1 MKDDFDVVNTQRN
14 GKREE
19 ERERR
24 RNGFEYKGFFIMFL
38 FLFDLRVY
46 NLVRQGLYISRKI
59 KVQQLTRKI
68 KNGYFYKLW
77 VILCTPFNQIFS

>member
-24 RNGFEYKGFFIMFL
+24 RNGFEFKGFFIMFL

-59 KVQQLTRKI
+59 K
-68 KNGYFYKLW
+68 NGYFYKLW